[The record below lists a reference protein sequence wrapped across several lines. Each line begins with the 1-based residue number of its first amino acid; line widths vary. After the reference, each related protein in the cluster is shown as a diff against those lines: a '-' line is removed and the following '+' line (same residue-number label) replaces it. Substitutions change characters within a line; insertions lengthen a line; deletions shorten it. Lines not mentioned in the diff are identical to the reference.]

1 MCIDKENDAKEIAA
15 LDIAVPMLAPRFA
28 RDYSCL
34 HTLNPAKFDFL
45 PVSYRR
51 YSDKEK
57 KREIVFRDV
66 LSNKISHKTNLSG
79 NAIDD
84 YSHVIGYFA
93 NAVMKNNFLFSGYDM
108 IYDRVLVFVR
118 DYLFGKKLIWKKPI
132 LYEISPKHR

>member
-1 MCIDKENDAKEIAA
+1 M
-15 LDIAVPMLAPRFA
+15 
-28 RDYSCL
+28 
-34 HTLNPAKFDFL
+34 
-45 PVSYRR
+45 
-51 YSDKEK
+51 
-57 KREIVFRDV
+57 

-118 DYLFGKKLIWKKPI
+118 DYLFGKKVDLEEADTLRNLAETPVSKKI
-132 LYEISPKHR
+132 MEFLRKK